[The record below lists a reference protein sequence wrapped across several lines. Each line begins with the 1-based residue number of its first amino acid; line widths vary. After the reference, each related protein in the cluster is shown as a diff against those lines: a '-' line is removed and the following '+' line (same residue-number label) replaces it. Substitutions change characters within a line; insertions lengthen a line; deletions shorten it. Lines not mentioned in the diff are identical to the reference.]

1 MIAPQLAGNLL
12 GSETSDFILAEWSDA
27 GGPPGPPRWIAPL
40 HTHHDDDEAWYVLEG
55 RLCVKVGDET
65 VEAGPGAAVLAPRGT
80 PHTYWNPDPGP
91 MRYLLVMMPRIYQLI
106 QAIHATT
113 DRSPDAMRALFRKF
127 DSELV

>member
-55 RLCVKVGDET
+55 SLCVRLGDEEVT
-65 VEAGPGAAVLAPRGT
+65 ANAGSGVLVPRGVE
-80 PHTYWNPDPGP
+80 HTYWNPGPGP
-91 MRYLLVMMPRIYQLI
+91 VRYLLCMTPNIYRLI
-106 QAIHATT
+106 QSIHALTE
-113 DRSPDAMRALFRKF
+113 RSPAIMAELFERHR
-127 DSELV
+127 STLL